1 MNDAADPQPVL
12 QREVQRLLGRCMLR
26 IQQYEKLM
34 KALLAD
40 HELAGPADTLA
51 AQRSARVEKF
61 SDKSLG
67 LLVEAL
73 FKAYVV
79 PVGFEK
85 ELLPDAKAPS
95 GQVSM
100 AFAFRRSMSLE
111 HWNETK
117 AAVEDL
123 VALRN
128 ELAHHLIERF
138 DLWTDDGCAV
148 AKLYLEE
155 AYRRVDGHYG
165 ELTAWAESEDEAR
178 GQFLQ
183 FVQSPAFRDML
194 VNGIAPDGSFD
205 WPSTGIVWVLRDA
218 GKLYAVNGW
227 VRLNDALA
235 WIAEAHDEQR
245 PEKYGCRTWPQV
257 LHESRLFDLQYR
269 DDASGQRAAWF
280 RERRRAT

>member
-1 MNDAADPQPVL
+1 MNAAAEPQPAS
-12 QREVQRLLGRCMLR
+12 QREVQRLIGRCMLR

-40 HELAGPADTLA
+40 HELAGAADALE
-51 AQRSARVEKF
+51 AQRSARAEKF

-67 LLVEAL
+67 QLVEAL

-79 PVGFEK
+79 PEGFEK
-85 ELLPDAKAPS
+85 ELLPDGKAPS
-95 GQVSM
+95 DQISM
-100 AFAFRRSMSLE
+100 AFAFRRSMPLE

-128 ELAHHLIERF
+128 DLVHHFIERF
-138 DLWTDDGCAV
+138 DLWTDDGCAD
-148 AKLYLEE
+148 AKFYLEE
-155 AYRRVDGHYG
+155 AYRRVDGHYS
-165 ELTAWAESEDEAR
+165 ELAAWAKGEEEAR

-183 FVQSPAFRDML
+183 FVQSPAFQDML

-205 WPSTGIVWVLRDA
+205 WPSTGIVRILRDA
-218 GKLYAVNGW
+218 GNLHGVDGW

-235 WIAEAHDEQR
+235 WIAETHEEQR
-245 PEKYGCRTWPQV
+245 PEKYGCRTWAQV
-257 LHESRLFDLQYR
+257 LHESRQFDLQYR
-269 DDASGQRAAWF
+269 ADAVGSKVAWY
-280 RERRRAT
+280 RERRLLS